1 MLSRFVYR
9 TATLLSA
16 SPCPVDTPPDLDT
29 LASCALFEDVDRSV
43 LQSLLITGTFLDIP
57 AGDILVKPGDENHH
71 LYILLSGQLNVFLDS
86 DYGLQI
92 EPDLGFAIAPG
103 ECIGEMSIIEHK
115 PVSAYVRA
123 ETDCRLLVINEQVF
137 WDKLIPIPGIVK
149 NLLQDLSSRM
159 RRLDKV
165 ALQTIEERL
174 KLASLH
180 RDLEAA
186 AQIQENILP
195 HATPL
200 FANHP
205 QVDVAATVIPA
216 RAVGGDFFDTFC
228 LDDRTICISIG
239 DVSGKGIPAALF
251 MIRAITLLRL
261 QVSNLNRACVRA
273 LGATLESI
281 NRNLCDSNER
291 GMFVTLFIGLLDIPT
306 GKLTYVNGGHN
317 PPFIQRNGEPFILLD
332 VSPGMLLGVSDEAEY
347 TITEISLEPGDRLV
361 AYTDGVT
368 EARNRQRE
376 FFTEERA
383 IRILNE
389 LEPEARSQQVLDT
402 LQQAVSTFAG
412 DVPQSDDITILVLRY
427 RGILNY

>member
-1 MLSRFVYR
+1 MQVIR
-9 TATLLSA
+9 
-16 SPCPVDTPPDLDT
+16 PVDTPPDLDT

-43 LQSLLITGTFLDIP
+43 LQSLLTKGTFRDIYE
-57 AGDILVKPGDENHH
+57 GDILVKPGDENHD
-71 LYILLSGQLNVFLDS
+71 LYLLLSGSLKVFLDS
-86 DYGLQI
+86 DRGLQVA
-92 EPDLGFAIAPG
+92 PDLGFPISPG

-123 ETDCRLLVINEQVF
+123 ETDCRLLVINEQIF
-137 WDKLIPIPGIVK
+137 WDELIPIPGIVK

-174 KLASLH
+174 KLDVLR
-180 RDLEAA
+180 RDIEAA
-186 AQIQENILP
+186 AQIQANILP

-200 FANHP
+200 FADRP

-228 LDDRTICISIG
+228 LDDRTICIAIG

-261 QVSNLNRACVRA
+261 QVSNLNRSCVRA
-273 LGATLESI
+273 LGTILESI

-291 GMFVTLFIGLLDIPT
+291 GMFVTLFIGLLDLPT

-317 PPFIQRNGEPFILLD
+317 PPFIQRNGEPFTLLD
-332 VSPGMLLGVSDEAEY
+332 VLPGMLLGVSEEADY
-347 TITEISLEPGDRLV
+347 TISETVLQPGDRLV

-368 EARNRQRE
+368 EARNRKTE
-376 FFTEERA
+376 FFTEVKA
-383 IRILNE
+383 LNILNQT
-389 LEPEARSQQVLDT
+389 PHDARSQVILDT
-402 LQQAVSTFAG
+402 LQQSVFDFAEE
-412 DVPQSDDITILVLRY
+412 VQQSDDITILVLRY
-427 RGILNY
+427 CGEVGSVLPLNSL